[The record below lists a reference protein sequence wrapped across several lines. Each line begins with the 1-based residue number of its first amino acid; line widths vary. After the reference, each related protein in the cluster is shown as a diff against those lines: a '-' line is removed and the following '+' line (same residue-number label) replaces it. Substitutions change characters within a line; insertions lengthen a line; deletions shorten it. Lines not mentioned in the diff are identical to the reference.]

1 MSSYWIFIVIFF
13 LLIGILINWL
23 IDSSK
28 DFTELIDAE
37 LKQKGMRLLHLKY
50 PGIFNVGPFKKIE
63 ISIGKP
69 QINDGTI
76 QYERTYF
83 RIVALK
89 TKKGISYK
97 IWAKIHTNWFKE
109 TKIEF
114 IPKLDTLDK

>member
-13 LLIGILINWL
+13 LLIGLVINWL

-76 QYERTYF
+76 QYESTYF

-97 IWAKIHTNWFKE
+97 IWAKIQTNWFKE

>member
-1 MSSYWIFIVIFF
+1 MSSYWLLIIIFF
-13 LLIGILINWL
+13 LLIGLAINWL

-89 TKKGISYK
+89 TKKGIYYK